1 MIIIIKD
8 IQGILE
14 AEENYMLFI
23 DNNYIAINITIIL
36 S

>member
-14 AEENYMLFI
+14 AEENYMMFI
-23 DNNYIAINITIIL
+23 DNNYIIYI
-36 S
+36 